1 MYYGIRIGSQNPF
14 LLNAN
19 SLEDAKE
26 ELEIWKEQV
35 TLDIQAS
42 CGGYSPE
49 VELLEIQVLET
60 WRHHFGI

>member
-14 LLNAN
+14 LLNAT

-35 TLDIQAS
+35 SLDIKAAY
-42 CGGYSPE
+42 GDYNPE
-49 VELLEIQVLET
+49 VELLEIKVLET
-60 WRHHFGI
+60 WRKY